1 MGAAIQLTIEQRCLR
16 SVRACRSLRRQMTV
30 PELLRAYDAE
40 MAGERRHK
48 VLMLLA
54 MKHCCVVRAARLS
67 RIARVKPKP
76 TRIRTRARCTDHW
89 V

>member
-1 MGAAIQLTIEQRCLR
+1 MDATIQLTIERCCLR
-16 SVRACRSLRRQMTV
+16 SVRACRSLRRQMTG

-40 MAGERRHK
+40 MTGERRHK

-54 MKHCCVVRAARLS
+54 LQHCRVVRAERLAR
-67 RIARVKPKP
+67 IGRVKPKP
-76 TRIRTRARCTDHW
+76 TRIRARRTHRW

>member
-1 MGAAIQLTIEQRCLR
+1 MNAAIQPTIEQRCLR
-16 SVRACRSLRRQMTV
+16 SVRACRSLRGQMTAHQ
-30 PELLRAYDAE
+30 LLRAYDAE
-40 MAGERRHK
+40 MTGERRHK

-54 MKHCCVVRAARLS
+54 LQHCRVVRAERLA

-76 TRIRTRARCTDHW
+76 TRLRARRAYWW

>member
-16 SVRACRSLRRQMTV
+16 SVSSCRSLRRQMTG

-40 MAGERRHK
+40 MTGERRHK

-54 MKHCCVVRAARLS
+54 LQHCRVVRAARLT
-67 RIARVKPKP
+67 RIARVKPKA
-76 TRIRTRARCTDHW
+76 TRIRARRTHRW